1 VLHLRGMLLEFMTER
16 TMDGVLEEAGNR
28 SIEGL
33 ELEREGMLIE
43 LLTPRSGREQAAAAS
58 GGTPARS
65 K

>member
-1 VLHLRGMLLEFMTER
+1 
-16 TMDGVLEEAGNR
+16 MDGVLEEAGNR